1 MNILTRIREVQSM
14 TMRASPIPKNG
25 NCPTGYNTSGA
36 FCVPGPNA
44 RPAIA
49 KNGNC
54 PTGWNTQGNYC
65 VKKSN
70 VE

>member
-1 MNILTRIREVQSM
+1 M

-25 NCPTGYNTSGA
+25 NCPTGWNTSGNY
-36 FCVPGPNA
+36 CVAGPNA
-44 RPAIA
+44 TEAIPRVGSCPA
-49 KNGNC
+49 
-54 PTGWNTQGNYC
+54 GWNTQGNYC

>member
-1 MNILTRIREVQSM
+1 M
-14 TMRASPIPKNG
+14 TMTASPIP
-25 NCPTGYNTSGA
+25 
-36 FCVPGPNA
+36 
-44 RPAIA
+44 